1 MKWLNKFSDGGR
13 MAQQESQLRKVI
25 ASLTSLVK
33 RAHNKDEEAKAQI
46 TAILADE
53 QAAPMLDMVRQM
65 APELVQEMESLVQT
79 PMAQNGGVVE
89 YLQSLK
95 CGGKMKKKT
104 KKAEEG
110 AELNEKK
117 PYLKTKRLAKGGK
130 GMCPCSLKRIGGT
143 IVEVDCEGN
152 VVSYKFG
159 KGGRIPKHGLGDVLK
174 RIWNTYTQ
182 NLTDPYDNSYS
193 NNSSTQNIQEKKAR
207 KFDSMFDP
215 TIKKQGLWVIDS
227 DGTISTQ
234 AAEEAKALKG
244 TYNPN
249 LVIPISTAPEMN
261 LRTLYDNS
269 VQKIQDQDAKA
280 IQERQQAA
288 QSAKAAQAAQAQR
301 VRTFYSKMS
310 DSDKRA
316 LQDMLKSAGY
326 YKGEIDGLIGN
337 GTLSA
342 LRKFQQDNKLTV
354 DGMAGRNTFDALRAK
369 TRQVA
374 QPTTDPTAVPGYSQA
389 MQLLNQMNGSVS
401 ATPVKTGGPT
411 GGMGLNDVYQ
421 GRDVQLVGPKVGVNL
436 TSGLEI
442 PQRKQGGWL
451 NKKF

>member
-130 GMCPCSLKRIGGT
+130 GACPCSLKRIGGT

-152 VVSYKFG
+152 VVSYKFS
-159 KGGRIPKHGLGDVLK
+159 KGGRIPKHGLGDTLK
-174 RIWNTYTQ
+174 RIWNTYT
-182 NLTDPYDNSYS
+182 
-193 NNSSTQNIQEKKAR
+193 
-207 KFDSMFDP
+207 
-215 TIKKQGLWVIDS
+215 
-227 DGTISTQ
+227 
-234 AAEEAKALKG
+234 
-244 TYNPN
+244 
-249 LVIPISTAPEMN
+249 
-261 LRTLYDNS
+261 
-269 VQKIQDQDAKA
+269 
-280 IQERQQAA
+280 
-288 QSAKAAQAAQAQR
+288 
-301 VRTFYSKMS
+301 
-310 DSDKRA
+310 
-316 LQDMLKSAGY
+316 
-326 YKGEIDGLIGN
+326 
-337 GTLSA
+337 
-342 LRKFQQDNKLTV
+342 
-354 DGMAGRNTFDALRAK
+354 
-369 TRQVA
+369 
-374 QPTTDPTAVPGYSQA
+374 
-389 MQLLNQMNGSVS
+389 
-401 ATPVKTGGPT
+401 
-411 GGMGLNDVYQ
+411 
-421 GRDVQLVGPKVGVNL
+421 
-436 TSGLEI
+436 
-442 PQRKQGGWL
+442 
-451 NKKF
+451 

>member
-288 QSAKAAQAAQAQR
+288 QSDKAAQAAQAQR